1 MEKSL
6 IEKWKNNNMDE
17 VDKEMF
23 RARLRV
29 ASDKIMEGLK
39 AISDAVEQYPDEMKI
54 MGICLSLRAGS
65 LYSKSPIGSC
75 KIYVGD
81 KDKLISWAK
90 ELQEEL
96 AKDDG

>member
-6 IEKWKNNNMDE
+6 IEKWENHTMDE

-29 ASDKIMEGLK
+29 AADKITEGLQ
-39 AISDAVEQYPDEMKI
+39 AISDAIDQYPDEMKI
-54 MGICLSLRAGS
+54 MGICILLRSGS

-75 KIYVGD
+75 RVYVGD
-81 KDKLISWAK
+81 KDKLMSWSK
-90 ELQEEL
+90 EAQ
-96 AKDDG
+96 

>member
-6 IEKWKNNNMDE
+6 IEKWCNGKMDD

-29 ASDKIMEGLK
+29 AANKVMEGLQ
-39 AISDAVEQYPDEMKI
+39 AISDATDQYPDELKI
-54 MGICLSLRAGS
+54 MGVCLSLRAGS

-75 KIYVGD
+75 RIYVGE
-81 KDKLISWAK
+81 KNKLMSWAK

-96 AKDDG
+96 EKNDG

>member
-6 IEKWKNNNMDE
+6 IEKWKNHTMDE

-29 ASDKIMEGLK
+29 AADKVTEGLQ

-54 MGICLSLRAGS
+54 MGICVSLRAGS
-65 LYSKSPIGSC
+65 LYDKSPIGSC

-81 KDKLISWAK
+81 TDKLRTWAK
-90 ELQEEL
+90 DLQEEL
-96 AKDDG
+96 EKDDG

>member
-6 IEKWKNNNMDE
+6 IEKWKNRTMDE

-29 ASDKIMEGLK
+29 AADKITEGLQ
-39 AISDAVEQYPDEMKI
+39 ALSDATEQYSDEMKI

-81 KDKLISWAK
+81 TDKLRSWSK

-96 AKDDG
+96 EEDDG

>member
-1 MEKSL
+1 MENSL
-6 IEKWKNNNMDE
+6 IEKWKNHTMDE

-29 ASDKIMEGLK
+29 AADKIMEGLQ
-39 AISDAVEQYPDEMKI
+39 ALSDATEQYPDEMKI
-54 MGICLSLRAGS
+54 MGICVSLRAGS
-65 LYSKSPIGSC
+65 LYPKSPIGSC

-81 KDKLISWAK
+81 PDKLMSWSK

-96 AKDDG
+96 ENNDG

>member
-1 MEKSL
+1 MEPSL
-6 IEKWKNNNMDE
+6 IEKWKNNTMDE

-29 ASDKIMEGLK
+29 AANKIMEGLQ
-39 AISDAVEQYPDEMKI
+39 ALSEATDQYPDEMRI

-65 LYSKSPIGSC
+65 LYPKSPIGSC

-81 KDKLISWAK
+81 TDRLISWSK

-96 AKDDG
+96 EKDDG

>member
-6 IEKWKNNNMDE
+6 IEKWKNNTMDE

-29 ASDKIMEGLK
+29 AANKIVEGFQTIEY
-39 AISDAVEQYPDEMKI
+39 AVDAYSDEMKI
-54 MGICLSLRAGS
+54 MGVCISLRAGS
-65 LYSKSPIGSC
+65 LHSKSPIGSGR
-75 KIYVGD
+75 IYVGD

-96 AKDDG
+96 EKDDG